1 MKNSFYI
8 CIRIEFEYHYMR
20 PRTLLFV
27 FCALLPAFSCMKS
40 FDDVASPAKNPSKK
54 VSFDIDVT
62 REGQSIPKERRGNM
76 DTKAGV
82 DSDASDAHMNQDI
95 PFGLIGIDYDHHALV
110 IDNQSVYSSG
120 DSYGMFM
127 DSMMWD
133 ELDTKNVTF
142 SAYYPY
148 VHNVSY
154 HDDFYSYSIPYSVE
168 ETSAGPLVSKTVE
181 MAVAQMNMI
190 PLEFQHITNDIGYCI
205 SDVTPDTQLQGL
217 IHLRKLVAH
226 NVASA
231 GVFVN
236 DVTLS
241 QGIWHRQGYYRN
253 VVVFEGDAKVGVGS
267 QNEKFVGYNT
277 LEDHLAGSHR
287 YYSIPDEI
295 EIGKQYV
302 EVIYDVEGFTLNNF
316 YYEPL
321 KEQRAKYMLY
331 GLLPDNVFVYGRQYT
346 FHIGLDLSSVYS
358 QITFAPA
365 VSDWETKI
373 YENNDNF

>member
-1 MKNSFYI
+1 
-8 CIRIEFEYHYMR
+8 MR
-20 PRTLLFV
+20 ASQIISA
-27 FCALLPAFSCMKS
+27 FCALLPLFSCMKS
-40 FDDVASPAKNPSKK
+40 LDMPSGPAASPSRK
-54 VSFDIDVT
+54 VAFDIDVT
-62 REGQSIPKERRGNM
+62 REGKAIPSGRRARM
-76 DTKAGV
+76 STKSADV
-82 DSDASDAHMNQDI
+82 SDPGDPHLSGEL
-95 PFGLIGIDYDHHALV
+95 PFGLIGIDYEHSALV
-110 IDNQSVYSSG
+110 VDNESVFSSG
-120 DSYGMFM
+120 ESYGAFL

-133 ELDTKNVTF
+133 ELGTKNVSF

-148 VHNVSY
+148 VHDVTY
-154 HDDFYSYSIPYSVE
+154 EDGLESYSIPYSVE
-168 ETSAGPLVSKTVE
+168 ETNAGPLVSKTVE
-181 MAVAQMNMI
+181 MAVNQMNLI

-205 SDVTPDTQLQGL
+205 CDVTPAPELQGL

-241 QGIWHRQGYYRN
+241 QGIWHRQGYYRK

-267 QNEKFVGYNT
+267 ENEKFVGYDT
-277 LEDHLAGSHR
+277 LEDRMVNSHR

-295 EIGKQYV
+295 EVGKQFV
-302 EVIYDVEGFTLNNF
+302 DVFFDVEGFTLNGF

-321 KEQRAKYMLY
+321 KNQHAKYMLY

-358 QITFAPA
+358 EITFSPS
-365 VSDWETKI
+365 VSGWETKI